1 MNMLNNVNLNW
12 KLSVGQRVQTLYGL
26 GTIEEVHSND
36 QYGVADDEYNMLDIY
51 GRDELFAVD
60 NSGELAVVGL
70 N

>member
-1 MNMLNNVNLNW
+1 MNMLNNVNQNW

-36 QYGVADDEYNMLDIY
+36 QYGVADDECNILDTY
-51 GRDELFAVD
+51 SRD
-60 NSGELAVVGL
+60 ELAVVGL

>member
-1 MNMLNNVNLNW
+1 MLNNVNPNW

-26 GTIEEVHSND
+26 GTIKEVHSND

-51 GRDELFAVD
+51 DRDELSAVD
-60 NSGELAVVGL
+60 NSGELAVVRL

>member
-1 MNMLNNVNLNW
+1 MNMLNNVNPNW

-51 GRDELFAVD
+51 SRD
-60 NSGELAVVGL
+60 ELAVVGL
-70 N
+70 I

>member
-1 MNMLNNVNLNW
+1 MLNNVNPNW
-12 KLSVGQRVQTLYGL
+12 KLSVGQRVHMLYGL

-51 GRDELFAVD
+51 GRDELSAVD

>member
-1 MNMLNNVNLNW
+1 MLNNVNPNW

-51 GRDELFAVD
+51 GRE
-60 NSGELAVVGL
+60 ELAVV
-70 N
+70 